1 MTSKGRIRVK
11 YKKLGKQRVWGFADS
26 AGFIEL
32 DTKLRGKKHLE
43 ILIHECLHLLYPNDS
58 EEEIVKKSVTLC
70 NTLWHEKYRK
80 VDDKEGI
87 PLQDGSL

>member
-1 MTSKGRIRVK
+1 VRIKVK
-11 YKKLGKQRVWGFADS
+11 YRKLGKEKVWGFAHPDEL
-26 AGFIEL
+26 IEL
-32 DTKLRGKKHLE
+32 DNRLKGKKHLE
-43 ILIHECLHLLYPNDS
+43 ILIHECLHLLLPQAE

-70 NTLWHEKYRK
+70 NTLWHEKYRR